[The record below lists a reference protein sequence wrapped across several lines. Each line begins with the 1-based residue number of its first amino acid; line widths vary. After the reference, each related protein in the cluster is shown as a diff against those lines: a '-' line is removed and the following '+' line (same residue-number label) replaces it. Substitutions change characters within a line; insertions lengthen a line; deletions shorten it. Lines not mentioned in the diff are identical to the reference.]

1 MDRSEFV
8 IILSKNRLFGW
19 MLKPYRIEKV
29 NKDYYTI
36 TESILAETNTLHQY
50 SDDQKEL
57 IKLATQC
64 SDKEI
69 TKLFSKKKLSIRDFL
84 ATLTDEK
91 ILFNIREYIERR
103 LMKSFDIIRNAEIS
117 VFYKSE
123 SKNLFEE
130 DRLELVKG
138 TAKAVFNFSKE
149 SEGSKYFL
157 SISDGK
163 TDIKLS
169 DKSGEIITNLPCIL
183 MSGHRIYF
191 FSKGD
196 DGIDAKKLMPFFTKD
211 YILIPKSSE
220 KKYFETFVKN
230 SIDSYEVRAKGFT
243 IEEVNID
250 PEPIINLENDW
261 HQEFLLILKFAYE
274 GTTISLNSPK
284 KSFVEFFVTDDK
296 YHFRKLNRNF
306 DFEQKMCQFLMSNN
320 EIEEILPG
328 SFKIKKEYLLEIN
341 LLNWL
346 NSNSQLLAEKGF
358 VVNQNFYNKKYFTKK
373 ITLNFKLKENKDWFD
388 LYGTVVF
395 GTFEIPFIQLKHHIL
410 SHNPEYVLPN
420 GEVAILPEE
429 WFTKYSDLIQLSRSE
444 GDVLKIKKHHLTYF
458 YNELAE
464 IDKSLIKKASS
475 IDLVKIATPNGLK
488 ANFRPYQET
497 GFNWIYSLYKSN
509 FGTCLADDMG
519 LGKTLQTLAAIL
531 KIRESEPELQSSPS
545 KKLSTIGQLSLFEQI
560 LAPPSES
567 LGIKTK
573 KSAGII
579 IMPTS
584 LIHNWV
590 NEILK
595 FAPELKFYVY
605 TGGKRIKSTAEFA
618 GFDLVLTSYGVLR
631 NDIEILGNYHYQ
643 FLILDESQYIKNPGS
658 KIYQSVMEL
667 TTDFK
672 MVLTGTPIEN
682 SLIDLWAQLNFINPG
697 LLGGLEY
704 FKKEFADP
712 IEKESDESIRQI
724 KQTKLQKLIS
734 PFILRR
740 TKQEVLD
747 DLPDLMELVQYS
759 TMHEDQRKLYEQEK
773 SRIRNS
779 LIDCIDGGDPLE
791 ANLIVIQG
799 LTLLRQLANHPK
811 LIKGHDDL
819 SSGKFE
825 DIIMMIESLMAENH
839 KVLMF
844 SSFVKHLNLFAK
856 YFDDNHIDYSML
868 VGATRD
874 REIEV
879 KNFQEDTKR
888 QIFLISLKAGGVGL
902 NLTAADYVFFLDPW
916 WNPAA
921 ENQALSRAHR
931 IGQKNKVM
939 VYRFITEDSIEEKIL
954 KLQEWK
960 KGLADAFINNNNP
973 FKQLSKEE
981 LIDLFN

>member
-1 MDRSEFV
+1 MKRSEFV

-19 MLKPYRIEKV
+19 MLKPYWIEKV

-36 TESILAETNTLHQY
+36 TESILAESNTLHNY
-50 SDDQKEL
+50 SEDQKEL

-69 TKLFSKKKLSIRDFL
+69 TKLFSKKKVSTRDFL
-84 ATLTDEK
+84 ASLTDDK

-103 LMKSFDIIRNAEIS
+103 LFKSFEIIRYAEID

-138 TAKAVFNFSKE
+138 TAHAIFNFSKE
-149 SEGSKYFL
+149 SDGSKYFL

-163 TDIKLS
+163 SDIKLS

-183 MSGHRIYF
+183 MSGHRLYF
-191 FSKGD
+191 FSNGD
-196 DGIDAKKLMPFFTKD
+196 DGIDGKKLLPFFVKD
-211 YILIPKSSE
+211 FILIPKSSE
-220 KKYFETFVKN
+220 KKYFETFVRN
-230 SIDSYEVRAKGFT
+230 SIDNYEVRAKGFT
-243 IEEVNID
+243 IENVNID

-261 HQEFLLILKFAYE
+261 HQEFSLILKFVYE
-274 GTTISLNSPK
+274 SSTISLNYPK
-284 KSFVEFFVTDDK
+284 KAFVEFSISNDNF
-296 YHFRKLNRNF
+296 HFRKLNRNF
-306 DFEQKMCQFLMSNN
+306 NYEQKIHDFLMSFK
-320 EIEEILPG
+320 ELEEINQG
-328 SFKIKKEYLLEIN
+328 SYKIKKEHLHELN

-358 VVNQNFYNKKYFTKK
+358 IVNQNFNNKKYFTKE
-373 ITLNFKLKENKDWFD
+373 ISLNFKLKENKDWFD
-388 LYGTVVF
+388 LYGTVTF
-395 GTFEIPFIQLKHHIL
+395 GTFTIPFINLKSHIL
-410 SHNPEYVLPN
+410 SNNPEYVLPN
-420 GEVAILPEE
+420 GEIAILPEE
-429 WFTKYSDLIQLSRSE
+429 WFTKYSELIQLSKHE
-444 GDVLKIKKHHLTYF
+444 GDVLKIKKHHLSYF
-458 YNELAE
+458 YSELAD
-464 IDKSLIKKASS
+464 INKSLITKAAV
-475 IDLVKIATPNGLK
+475 INHLKIARPKGLK

-497 GFNWIYSLYKSN
+497 GFNWIYSLYKSS
-509 FGTCLADDMG
+509 FGSCLADDMG
-519 LGKTLQTLAAIL
+519 LGKTLQTLATIL
-531 KIRESEPELQSSPS
+531 KIKEEEQEIKPS
-545 KKLSTIGQLSLFEQI
+545 QVKNLPASGQLSLFEQV
-560 LAPPSES
+560 AS
-567 LGIKTK
+567 LGNDMIKGE

-584 LIHNWV
+584 LIHNWA

-595 FAPELKFYVY
+595 FAPELKFYIY
-605 TGGKRIKSTAEFA
+605 TGVKRIKSTVEFA

-631 NDIEILGNYHYQ
+631 NDIEILRNYHYR
-643 FLILDESQYIKNPGS
+643 FLILDESQYIKNPS
-658 KIYQSVMEL
+658 SRIYQSVMEL

-682 SLIDLWAQLNFINPG
+682 SLTDLWAQLNFINPG
-697 LLGGLEY
+697 LLGGIEF

-712 IEKESDESIRQI
+712 IEKQADDIIRQI
-724 KQTKLQKLIS
+724 KQTRLQKLIS

-747 DLPDLMELVQYS
+747 DLPDLMESIQYS
-759 TMHEDQRKLYEQEK
+759 TMHEEQRKLYEQEK
-773 SRIRNS
+773 SKIRNS
-779 LIDCIDGGDPLE
+779 LIDVIDSGDQQE

-811 LIKGHDDL
+811 LIADHDDL

-856 YFDDNHIDYSML
+856 YFDDKSIDYSKL

-874 REIEV
+874 REQEV
-879 KNFQEDTKR
+879 NKFQEDPKR

-981 LIDLFN
+981 IVDLFN